1 MKLVALATLTS
12 IVAYSLRV
20 LTDSDT
26 VTSVVAGMVLVSTA
40 AVFVTVMAIIT
51 SSR

>member
-1 MKLVALATLTS
+1 MKLVALAALTS

-26 VTSVVAGMVLVSTA
+26 VTSVVAAIALVATA
-40 AVFVTVMAIIT
+40 GIIVTVMAIIT